1 MKELKFK
8 TYNSFSNFKED
19 AEAGILYI
27 EGYAS
32 KMYDSNNKPV
42 IDYDNEFVDLTKFDL
57 SVCKTLLFNHDNEE
71 YAVGKCSLEKRADG
85 AYLYGEIHKE
95 MNDKVYYAVKYGIMT
110 DFSIG
115 FVASNAEYRTIDGKD
130 ILTFTEGFVYETSI
144 CNVIGANPLAKI
156 QASKK
161 LKDNKKALEVAE
173 WLDNIKSIKIET
185 PTDIKLVKDGKG
197 CIGFQCD
204 ISSLKKAN
212 PNGDC
217 SCLVDLKKEKIE
229 MENMEKNI
237 KQSQTFDK
245 EQFAEAVSKGLTIQE
260 TMNEPWNISDDFW
273 KMLSYFIQTVE
284 DNYDSFRWEDL
295 SKEEMLVNL
304 ASAFDIFKNTVTEVA
319 DKINAVNAQEAV
331 DNMGLT
337 VKSLEGDKIEMKTK
351 NVENVEVENTETV
364 EGTEQTETTEETTV
378 VAEEQSEKTET
389 KEVVKENL
397 KSEEETSEDT
407 SVGEA
412 IKADETTIKDDSAV
426 EAEPLDVNK
435 EVIAILSADLDKLEA
450 EDIQSLYD
458 TLADKL
464 GDLYSAHE
472 ALNKIEAYVKENV

>member
-1 MKELKFK
+1 MEFNKKLNINISSKKFDISADKE
-8 TYNSFSNFKED
+8 YID
-19 AEAGILYI
+19 I

-32 KMYDSNNKPV
+32 KMYEADGTPK
-42 IDYDNEFVDLTKFDL
+42 VDLDSENVNTTNFKL
-57 SVCKTLLFNHDNEE
+57 EAKRLLLNHDMEE
-71 YAVGKCSLEKRADG
+71 PVGDLELSHKPDGIWIKARAYKDTMSEKEFNRLRRG
-85 AYLYGEIHKE
+85 LY
-95 MNDKVYYAVKYGIMT
+95 

-115 FVASNAEYRTIDGKD
+115 FIPTEAEYISVKGKDVLSFTAGSIYEVSLVSIPSNTLTTIDVMKSVKNTNGCVG
-130 ILTFTEGFVYETSI
+130 LQ
-144 CNVIGANPLAKI
+144 CNI
-156 QASKK
+156 SD
-161 LKDNKKALEVAE
+161 LKAM
-173 WLDNIKSIKIET
+173 
-185 PTDIKLVKDGKG
+185 
-197 CIGFQCD
+197 
-204 ISSLKKAN
+204 N
-212 PNGDC
+212 PNEDC
-217 SCLVDLKKEKIE
+217 SCLADLKKEKIE

-237 KQSQTFDK
+237 KQPQTFDRK
-245 EQFAEAVSKGLTIQE
+245 QFAEAVSKGLTIQE
-260 TMNEPWNISDDFW
+260 TMNEPWNISDSFW
-273 KMLSYFIQTVE
+273 NMFGYFNQTIR

-295 SKEEMLVNL
+295 SKEEMLTNL
-304 ASAFDIFKNTVTEVA
+304 DSAFEVFKNTITEVA
-319 DKINAVNAQEAV
+319 DKINAVNAQETV
-331 DNMGLT
+331 DNMDSA

-351 NVENVEVENTETV
+351 SVENVEVENTETV